1 MSKGRECVKTN
12 IDVFFTYFAHT
23 FSRNPG
29 SISPCFPR
37 QTPTSAL
44 SLAPLAQDRPADMRL
59 LPHTKRARVATHR
72 PHRCSS
78 LGSTLRT
85 HSTIQRSQTHA
96 PALLAS
102 LQSPIITVRRRRAAS
117 VASNELEAGRMVEQS
132 TSQNWG
138 QNRPPKATTLAHQ
151 NFPAPQHTLRLLSHT
166 IPTPSCSGLPI
177 PLARLALCGHLAR
190 RPGRRPYRHAP
201 AQGDRAAPLRP
212 PHTQALRRR
221 AEGGAA
227 DAPLLGRRRPTS
239 TTGTACGNAV
249 AGRGYF
255 GVPVPAQ
262 PPNGLFER

>member
-1 MSKGRECVKTN
+1 MCEGGRGACVSKGRECVKTN

-102 LQSPIITVRRRRAAS
+102 LQSPIITVRC
-117 VASNELEAGRMVEQS
+117 L
-132 TSQNWG
+132 
-138 QNRPPKATTLAHQ
+138 
-151 NFPAPQHTLRLLSHT
+151 
-166 IPTPSCSGLPI
+166 
-177 PLARLALCGHLAR
+177 
-190 RPGRRPYRHAP
+190 
-201 AQGDRAAPLRP
+201 
-212 PHTQALRRR
+212 
-221 AEGGAA
+221 
-227 DAPLLGRRRPTS
+227 
-239 TTGTACGNAV
+239 
-249 AGRGYF
+249 F
-255 GVPVPAQ
+255 GVSLKLVDERHEVLIPQYAVKY
-262 PPNGLFER
+262 LFGCRQTMICLLTCTPRHR

>member
-117 VASNELEAGRMVEQS
+117 VVSNELEAGRMVEQS
-132 TSQNWG
+132 TGQNWG
-138 QNRPPKATTLAHQ
+138 QNRPPEAAMLAHQ
-151 NFPAPQHTLRLLSHT
+151 IFPAPQRTLRLLSHT

-177 PLARLALCGHLAR
+177 PLARLEIWRHLAR
-190 RPGRRPYRHAP
+190 HLAE
-201 AQGDRAAPLRP
+201 RA
-212 PHTQALRRR
+212 
-221 AEGGAA
+221 
-227 DAPLLGRRRPTS
+227 
-239 TTGTACGNAV
+239 
-249 AGRGYF
+249 
-255 GVPVPAQ
+255 
-262 PPNGLFER
+262 